1 MVGWIEERR
10 LQQANCNGKG
20 KGKAKVTT
28 EADPPLSAKDD
39 NQKANATANAGVL
52 PHSTSLRARMTPV
65 WARA

>member
-39 NQKANATANAGVL
+39 NKRQRQPQNAGFF
-52 PHSTSLRARMTPV
+52 PIRLRSGPE
-65 WARA
+65 